1 MGWYGLTEVC
11 RNVMQWMSDD
21 RITSSYINTALFG
34 DRTSLMTRR
43 GGSWNAWVWEDKS
56 SDNSQPIKLGSVQ
69 LAFDMQV
76 GSFASCC
83 LVKCIWSISDGI
95 GMH

>member
-1 MGWYGLTEVC
+1 MLTDQWMMGWYGLTEVC

-43 GGSWNAWVWEDKS
+43 GGSWNAWV
-56 SDNSQPIKLGSVQ
+56 
-69 LAFDMQV
+69 
-76 GSFASCC
+76 
-83 LVKCIWSISDGI
+83 
-95 GMH
+95 